1 MPGDSQGF
9 SELLRAWRVAG
20 GLTQEQL
27 ADRSGLGVRTIRDL
41 EQGRVARPRS
51 MSVGLLAAAL
61 DLPPGDRDRLARAA
75 RQQPALPQPGLP
87 QPGLPPPGVAAG
99 RPGAPRQLP
108 PAVRHFTGRAD
119 ALKILNGL
127 VYGDAMT
134 GRMVVIAAIGGTAG
148 VGKTALAVHWAHQA
162 ADCFP
167 DGQLYVNLRGFDP
180 SGTPVSPEAAVRG
193 FLDGLAVPAERVPV
207 GLEAQTALYRTLL
220 AGRRMLILLDNARD
234 AAQVR
239 PLLPGSGES
248 LVVVT
253 SRDQLAGLAVA
264 EGACQI
270 SLNVLTAGEASD
282 LLADRLGAGRL
293 AGEPGAAAELIELC
307 ARLPLALAVA
317 AARLAPSAEVPL
329 ATLVTELRAATERL
343 DVLAAGDA
351 ATDVRAVFSWS
362 YQQLSPAAA
371 GMFRL
376 LGVHPGPDISLL
388 AAASL
393 AGLAPAPA
401 RAALRELA
409 AVHLLSEQA
418 SGRFAVHDLLR
429 SYAAEQAADCD
440 SGTGRQ
446 AALHRILD
454 HYLQASYR
462 AAGLFHPA
470 LGTIELAGPPPGVQP
485 EQITS
490 YQHAAAWFEAE
501 HRVLLAAVPAAIAAG
516 FDTYAW
522 QIPWALAPYLQFGG
536 YWAEFLGLQR
546 AALAA
551 AQRLADPL
559 AEARAHYLVAL
570 AAGLPGDYAQA
581 RIHMSRS
588 LALRE
593 QLGDMVGQTR
603 CHTGLGWLAE
613 RQGDYTRSLEHYQ
626 DGLRVA
632 ETAGRPADLS
642 QALNAVGWCHA
653 LLGDYSQTLAY
664 SQRSL
669 ALAQQA
675 DDTGAQAAILDTIG
689 YAQHQLGHHAEAI
702 VSLEQAVAFMRRR
715 GGRHELTTVLDHLGD
730 ACAATGDLDR
740 AKDSWQQSLDI
751 LTALG
756 HPDADRARAKIQ
768 ALDQAG

>member
-1 MPGDSQGF
+1 MPGDGQGF
-9 SELLRAWRVAG
+9 SELLRAWRLAG

-75 RQQPALPQPGLP
+75 RQQSAPSQPAPSQPAPSQPAPQQP
-87 QPGLPPPGVAAG
+87 PGLPPPGVAAG

-108 PAVRHFTGRAD
+108 PAVRQFTGRAE

-127 VYGDAMT
+127 VHGDAMT

-193 FLDGLAVPAERVPV
+193 FLDALAVPAERVPV

-270 SLNVLTAGEASD
+270 SLDVLTTGEAGD

-293 AGEPGAAAELIELC
+293 AGEPGAAAELIGLC

-317 AARLAPSAEVPL
+317 AARLAPAAEVPL
-329 ATLVTELRAATERL
+329 ATLVTELREATERL

-376 LGVHPGPDISLL
+376 LGLHPGPDISLL

-401 RAALRELA
+401 RAALR
-409 AVHLLSEQA
+409 
-418 SGRFAVHDLLR
+418 
-429 SYAAEQAADCD
+429 
-440 SGTGRQ
+440 
-446 AALHRILD
+446 
-454 HYLQASYR
+454 
-462 AAGLFHPA
+462 
-470 LGTIELAGPPPGVQP
+470 
-485 EQITS
+485 
-490 YQHAAAWFEAE
+490 
-501 HRVLLAAVPAAIAAG
+501 
-516 FDTYAW
+516 
-522 QIPWALAPYLQFGG
+522 
-536 YWAEFLGLQR
+536 
-546 AALAA
+546 
-551 AQRLADPL
+551 
-559 AEARAHYLVAL
+559 
-570 AAGLPGDYAQA
+570 
-581 RIHMSRS
+581 
-588 LALRE
+588 
-593 QLGDMVGQTR
+593 
-603 CHTGLGWLAE
+603 
-613 RQGDYTRSLEHYQ
+613 
-626 DGLRVA
+626 
-632 ETAGRPADLS
+632 
-642 QALNAVGWCHA
+642 
-653 LLGDYSQTLAY
+653 
-664 SQRSL
+664 
-669 ALAQQA
+669 
-675 DDTGAQAAILDTIG
+675 
-689 YAQHQLGHHAEAI
+689 
-702 VSLEQAVAFMRRR
+702 
-715 GGRHELTTVLDHLGD
+715 
-730 ACAATGDLDR
+730 
-740 AKDSWQQSLDI
+740 
-751 LTALG
+751 
-756 HPDADRARAKIQ
+756 
-768 ALDQAG
+768 